1 MITYHTNEYN
11 MNMVRKYDIDFILKV
26 SRFIELKI
34 HIKKNNYVIILRLLI
49 DLSKNEKYLLSKD
62 LNDILLR
69 EMSFT
74 FIIICLSLINLSK

>member
-1 MITYHTNEYN
+1 

-34 HIKKNNYVIILRLLI
+34 HKKNNYVIILRLLI

>member
-1 MITYHTNEYN
+1 

-34 HIKKNNYVIILRLLI
+34 HKKNFISNLSIIKKNNYVIILRLLI

>member
-1 MITYHTNEYN
+1 